1 MPGLKLIYTTLLL
14 MALVLPLVSCSDAP
28 GPEDV
33 AKAAFEATV
42 SADMN
47 TAKPL
52 YCEVMQSIFPSQEE
66 VDAMQKE
73 LDINF
78 SFDFSGL
85 TYTLVEQEEDS
96 AKVAVSGT
104 LIVTTPAGEEKLE
117 RNDEIPLIKT
127 DKGWLVCE

>member
-1 MPGLKLIYTTLLL
+1 MLGWKWIYTTLLL
-14 MALVLPLVSCSDAP
+14 MALALALAACSDSP
-28 GPEDV
+28 SPQDV

-52 YCEVMQSIFPSQEE
+52 YCEAMQSIFPSQKE

-73 LDINF
+73 LNINF

-85 TYTLVEQEEDS
+85 SYTLLEQEGDT